1 MVPEGRA
8 FPQAAPLVA
17 ELLLVVA
24 EQQLLTR
31 TAAASKAATVIKE
44 HNRELCKYFIVN
56 PE

>member
-8 FPQAAPLVA
+8 FLQAAPLMA

-31 TAAASKAATVIKE
+31 TAVASKAATVIKE

-56 PE
+56 TE